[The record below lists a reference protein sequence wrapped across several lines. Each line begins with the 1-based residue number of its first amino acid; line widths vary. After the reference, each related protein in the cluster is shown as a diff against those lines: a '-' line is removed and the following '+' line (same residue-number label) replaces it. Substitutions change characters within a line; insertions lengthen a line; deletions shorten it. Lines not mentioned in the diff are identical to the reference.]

1 MLLML
6 RNKTNK
12 GSVIILVV
20 FATAFLAVLVAGMLQ
35 LNTEELQVMQN
46 HVNATK
52 AVYVAKAGLND
63 AMYELRND
71 SGWDAGFANKNF
83 GEGSYTV
90 TVSGSAGSLTV
101 VTDAVMST
109 GYNASLSADVT
120 VSQGTPNIIRIDS
133 LRINE

>member
-1 MLLML
+1 ML